1 MKLMV
6 QSGVPTATPTFS
18 VCHGYVNFSSMLTGL
33 VDDLHEQSKHIV
45 IFDTLIQQSKPEE
58 VEAVL
63 GKWNLLTS
71 HICSLT
77 S

>member
-1 MKLMV
+1 
-6 QSGVPTATPTFS
+6 
-18 VCHGYVNFSSMLTGL
+18 MLAGP

-63 GKWNLLTS
+63 GNWNLLAS

-77 S
+77 L

>member
-6 QSGVPTATPTFS
+6 QSVVPTAMPTFS
-18 VCHGYVNFSSMLTGL
+18 VCHGYVNFLSVPAGL
-33 VDDLHEQSKHIV
+33 VNDLHEQSKHIV

-63 GKWNLLTS
+63 GKWNLLIS
-71 HICSLT
+71 HVRSLT
-77 S
+77 L